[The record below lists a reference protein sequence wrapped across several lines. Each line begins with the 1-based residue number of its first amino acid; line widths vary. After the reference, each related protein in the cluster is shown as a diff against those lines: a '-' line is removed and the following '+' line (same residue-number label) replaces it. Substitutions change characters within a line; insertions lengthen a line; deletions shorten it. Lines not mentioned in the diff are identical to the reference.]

1 VNPLNS
7 IGKKFKQTNKSLQM
21 TWRFL
26 LYYILLIFL
35 PMLLFISWYS
45 MGLVRERQTE
55 QRYERQLMLDHS
67 AEYFASFLQQATF
80 VHDTLQS
87 NSALLSLLENNL
99 YSISKE
105 VDTYQTQIRP
115 TIASILSSNY
125 VVDEIFIYRKT
136 PSQSLNYADM
146 VYFLQD
152 IENFNYGAEVEGQL
166 NISNS
171 YCYLALDPETVRR
184 RDMDTF
190 SPKLIFFT
198 NLYGR
203 NYSKVV
209 GLLEVQMDLDTV
221 LQALDYISSND
232 ALYLKYEGLYYRI
245 SYDGRNHYLSAQ
257 TQPITA
263 LPDDS
268 GSMQTLVSAVKGTEM
283 EIVARFYL
291 DASQWQQIIRYI
303 VQSGCFLLLPTSLF
317 CFIIY
322 RYASRLLKFS
332 RHIRHTD
339 RNGLAPYNNDKSA
352 DEIGTVVME
361 YNQMIDSLRHAEQLK
376 NDANYYA
383 LASQIN
389 PHFIF
394 NTLENVRMR
403 IEIAQHEEASDM
415 LFILSRFLRY
425 NISLRREST
434 LLDELTHIRN
444 YLQIYHYRQSCQILF
459 TVDIPDDFANF
470 RCPFCILQ
478 PIVENSMKHGQKLGE
493 PLTITVCA
501 FSDED
506 MVYVEVFD
514 SGKGMSG
521 QELEDLNQKL
531 QNSSEERLHA
541 DGSIGLMNVNYR
553 LKYFYGDRCGL
564 RFRLVENGLICTASF
579 VREGFETDET

>member
-1 VNPLNS
+1 
-7 IGKKFKQTNKSLQM
+7 
-21 TWRFL
+21 
-26 LYYILLIFL
+26 
-35 PMLLFISWYS
+35 
-45 MGLVRERQTE
+45 
-55 QRYERQLMLDHS
+55 
-67 AEYFASFLQQATF
+67 
-80 VHDTLQS
+80 
-87 NSALLSLLENNL
+87 
-99 YSISKE
+99 
-105 VDTYQTQIRP
+105 
-115 TIASILSSNY
+115 
-125 VVDEIFIYRKT
+125 
-136 PSQSLNYADM
+136 
-146 VYFLQD
+146 
-152 IENFNYGAEVEGQL
+152 
-166 NISNS
+166 
-171 YCYLALDPETVRR
+171 
-184 RDMDTF
+184 
-190 SPKLIFFT
+190 
-198 NLYGR
+198 
-203 NYSKVV
+203 
-209 GLLEVQMDLDTV
+209 
-221 LQALDYISSND
+221 
-232 ALYLKYEGLYYRI
+232 
-245 SYDGRNHYLSAQ
+245 
-257 TQPITA
+257 
-263 LPDDS
+263 
-268 GSMQTLVSAVKGTEM
+268 MQTLVSAVKGTEM